1 MIGSR
6 LKIGAT
12 FLLVW
17 ILISSA
23 FFGWILL
30 LLHQIMKVFK
40 GLEDVQQ
47 IKKPVITI
55 GTFDGVHLGH
65 QKIIE
70 NLLNEAEAVGGESV
84 LMTFSPHPRMVL
96 FPDAHN
102 LQLIQTEEE
111 KLKKLATTGIEN
123 CIIFPFTFEFSRLSA
138 MEFVRDILVN
148 TLNIH
153 TIIIGY
159 DHQFGRNRE
168 GNINY
173 LKEVSGIYDFQA
185 VEIPAQEIDEV
196 NVSSTKIRRAIHDGD
211 IELANQYL
219 GNPYI
224 LTGIVVKGN
233 QIGRTMG
240 FPTANIQIKDTT
252 KIIPGNG
259 VYLVKVHFR
268 NSLLNGIMNIGVRPT
283 VTHLVENRIEIHI
296 FDFNEDI
303 YFLELEV
310 EVLKKVRDEKKFDSI
325 RQLSAQIEQDVIFA
339 SSYFSSKFN

>member
-1 MIGSR
+1 MRIFNG
-6 LKIGAT
+6 
-12 FLLVW
+12 LV
-17 ILISSA
+17 
-23 FFGWILL
+23 GVE
-30 LLHQIMKVFK
+30 K
-40 GLEDVQQ
+40 

-70 NLLNEAEAVGGESV
+70 NLVQTANEVGGESV

-96 FPDAHN
+96 FPDSHN

-111 KLKKLATTGIEN
+111 KYKKLATTGIEN

-148 TLNIH
+148 KLNIH

-168 GNINY
+168 GNISY
-173 LKEVSGIYDFQA
+173 LQEVSSIYDFQA
-185 VEIPAQEIDEV
+185 VEIPAREIDAV
-196 NVSSTKIRRAIHDGD
+196 NVSSTKIRRAILEGE

-224 LTGIVVKGN
+224 LSGKVIQGN
-233 QIGRTMG
+233 QLGRTIG
-240 FPTANIQIKDTT
+240 FPTANIQVNDAT

-259 VYLVKVHFR
+259 VYLVQVHYREF
-268 NSLLNGIMNIGVRPT
+268 LLNGIMNIGVRPT
-283 VTHLVENRIEIHI
+283 VGESVENRIEIHI

-303 YFLELEV
+303 YGHELQ
-310 EVLKKVRDEKKFDSI
+310 VLVIKKVRNEFKFDSVDQLASQIAEDI
-325 RQLSAQIEQDVIFA
+325 RFA
-339 SSYFSSKFN
+339 RDFFISY

>member
-1 MIGSR
+1 MRI
-6 LKIGAT
+6 
-12 FLLVW
+12 FN
-17 ILISSA
+17 
-23 FFGWILL
+23 
-30 LLHQIMKVFK
+30 
-40 GLEDVQQ
+40 GLEGVER

-70 NLLNEAEAVGGESV
+70 NLVQKAKEVGGESV

-96 FPDAHN
+96 FPDSHN
-102 LQLIQTEEE
+102 LQLIQTEAE
-111 KLKKLATTGIEN
+111 KLKKLAITGIEN

-148 TLNIH
+148 TLNID

-168 GNINY
+168 GNIHY
-173 LKEVSGIYDFQA
+173 LQEVSSVYDFHA
-185 VEIPAQEIDEV
+185 IEIPAQEIDAV
-196 NVSSTKIRRAIHDGD
+196 NVSSTKIRRAILDGE

-224 LTGIVVKGN
+224 LSGEVIKGN
-233 QIGRTMG
+233 QLGRTIG
-240 FPTANIQIKDTT
+240 FPTANIQVNNVT

-259 VYLVKVHFR
+259 VYLVNINHR
-268 NSLLNGIMNIGVRPT
+268 DLRLNGVMNIGTRPT
-283 VTHLVENRIEIHI
+283 VSDVIENRIEIHI
-296 FDFNEDI
+296 FDFNQEI
-303 YFLELEV
+303 YGQALEV

-325 RQLSAQIEQDVIFA
+325 EQLSQQIEQDTLFA
-339 SSYFSSKFN
+339 RQYFSALFN

>member
-1 MIGSR
+1 MRIFNG
-6 LKIGAT
+6 
-12 FLLVW
+12 LV
-17 ILISSA
+17 
-23 FFGWILL
+23 GVE
-30 LLHQIMKVFK
+30 K
-40 GLEDVQQ
+40 

-70 NLLNEAEAVGGESV
+70 NLVQKANEVGGESV

-96 FPDAHN
+96 FPDSHN

-111 KLKKLATTGIEN
+111 KYKKLATTGIEN

-148 TLNIH
+148 KLNIH

-168 GNINY
+168 GNISY
-173 LKEVSGIYDFQA
+173 LQEVSSIYDFQA
-185 VEIPAQEIDEV
+185 VEIPAREIDAV
-196 NVSSTKIRRAIHDGD
+196 NVSSTKIRRAILEGE

-224 LTGIVVKGN
+224 LTGKVIQGN
-233 QIGRTMG
+233 QLGRTIG
-240 FPTANIQIKDTT
+240 FPTANIQVNDST

-259 VYLVKVHFR
+259 VYLVQVHYREF
-268 NSLLNGIMNIGVRPT
+268 LLNGIMNIGVRPT
-283 VTHLVENRIEIHI
+283 VGESVENRIEIHI

-303 YFLELEV
+303 YGQELQ
-310 EVLKKVRDEKKFDSI
+310 VLVIKKVRNEFKFDSVD
-325 RQLSAQIEQDVIFA
+325 QLASQIAEDVRFA
-339 SSYFSSKFN
+339 RDFFISY

>member
-1 MIGSR
+1 MRIFNG
-6 LKIGAT
+6 
-12 FLLVW
+12 LV
-17 ILISSA
+17 
-23 FFGWILL
+23 GVE
-30 LLHQIMKVFK
+30 K
-40 GLEDVQQ
+40 

-70 NLLNEAEAVGGESV
+70 NLVQTANEVGGESV

-96 FPDAHN
+96 FPDSHN

-111 KLKKLATTGIEN
+111 KYKKLATTGIEN

-148 TLNIH
+148 KLNIH

-168 GNINY
+168 GNISY
-173 LKEVSGIYDFQA
+173 LQEVSSIYDFQA
-185 VEIPAQEIDEV
+185 VEIPAREIDAV
-196 NVSSTKIRRAIHDGD
+196 NVSSTKIRRAILEGE

-219 GNPYI
+219 GNPHI
-224 LTGIVVKGN
+224 LTGKVIQGN
-233 QIGRTMG
+233 QLGRTIG
-240 FPTANIQIKDTT
+240 FPTANIQVNDAT

-259 VYLVKVHFR
+259 VYLVQVNYREF
-268 NSLLNGIMNIGVRPT
+268 LLNGIMNIGVRPT
-283 VTHLVENRIEIHI
+283 VGESVENRIEIHI

-303 YFLELEV
+303 YGQELQ
-310 EVLKKVRDEKKFDSI
+310 VLVIKKVRNEFKFDSVD
-325 RQLSAQIEQDVIFA
+325 QLASQIAEDVRFA
-339 SSYFSSKFN
+339 RDFFISY

>member
-1 MIGSR
+1 MRIFNG
-6 LKIGAT
+6 
-12 FLLVW
+12 LV
-17 ILISSA
+17 
-23 FFGWILL
+23 GVE
-30 LLHQIMKVFK
+30 K
-40 GLEDVQQ
+40 

-70 NLLNEAEAVGGESV
+70 NLVQTANEVGGESV

-96 FPDAHN
+96 FPDSHN

-111 KLKKLATTGIEN
+111 KYKKLATTGIEN

-148 TLNIH
+148 KLNIH

-168 GNINY
+168 GNISY
-173 LKEVSGIYDFQA
+173 LQEVSSIYDFQA
-185 VEIPAQEIDEV
+185 VEIPAREIDAV
-196 NVSSTKIRRAIHDGD
+196 NVSSTKIRRAILEGE

-224 LTGIVVKGN
+224 LTGKVIQGN
-233 QIGRTMG
+233 QLGRTIG
-240 FPTANIQIKDTT
+240 FPTANIQVNDST

-259 VYLVKVHFR
+259 VYLVQVHYREF
-268 NSLLNGIMNIGVRPT
+268 LLNGIMNIGVRPT
-283 VTHLVENRIEIHI
+283 VGESVENRIEIHI

-303 YFLELEV
+303 YGQELQ
-310 EVLKKVRDEKKFDSI
+310 VLVIKKVRNEFKFDSVD
-325 RQLSAQIEQDVIFA
+325 QLASQIAEDVRFA
-339 SSYFSSKFN
+339 RDFFISY